1 MNLNR
6 VIKLLA
12 LAALLALMPRSSHAT
27 GEATYSKGHST
38 WTAVGFNCSSGTA
51 VSIIIST
58 VGFITSGVRITNESS
73 TSTYSVWLGPNQY
86 VSTKT
91 LTGDAAA
98 NRGEKLA
105 PGASGVWELGYDSR
119 AQVRPKIFCLAADQ
133 SGTNNVPLS
142 IAIFGY

>member
-12 LAALLALMPRSSHAT
+12 LAALLALMPRSSHAQ
-27 GEATYSKGHST
+27 GEAMFSKGHST
-38 WTAVGFNCSSGTA
+38 WTAVGVNCTTGTA
-51 VSIIIST
+51 AAITIST
-58 VGFITSGVRITNESS
+58 VGFITSGVRITNQSS
-73 TSTYSVWLGPNQY
+73 TSTYSVWLGPTMY

-98 NRGEKLA
+98 LRGEKLA
-105 PGASGVWELGYDSR
+105 PGSSGVWELGYDSR
-119 AQVRPKIFCLAADQ
+119 GQVRPKIFCLAADQ
-133 SGTNNVPLS
+133 AGGNTVPLS